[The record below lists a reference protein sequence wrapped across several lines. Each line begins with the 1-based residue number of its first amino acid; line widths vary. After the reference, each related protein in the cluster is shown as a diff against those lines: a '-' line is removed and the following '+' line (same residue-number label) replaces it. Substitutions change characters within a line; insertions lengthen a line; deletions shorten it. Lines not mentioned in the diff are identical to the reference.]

1 MAMNP
6 DPNRPQRYKVRAV
19 NPLRWIMLRGR
30 TLFMWS
36 RHVFYRRFYKMDL
49 HPSCR
54 FSLKAN
60 LDRTNPRGVHVG
72 KDSFIAFGAVVLAHD
87 MSRQFHT
94 DTFIGERCFIG
105 AHAIVLPGVRIG
117 DECVIGS
124 GSVVTRDV
132 PANSIVAGNPAKIV
146 RSGIRTKAMGKIIP
160 DTVAQDAA
168 LAEQAD

>member
-1 MAMNP
+1 MTAP
-6 DPNRPQRYKVRAV
+6 TPKPRARRYPPVSIG
-19 NPLRWIMLRGR
+19 PLRWLVLRGR
-30 TLFMWS
+30 DFLIWS
-36 RHVFYRRFYKMDL
+36 RHYFYRRVYKMDL

-72 KDSFIAFGAVVLAHD
+72 RDTFIAFGAVVLAHD

-94 DTFIGERCFIG
+94 DTYIGERCFIG

-124 GSVVTRDV
+124 GSVVSQDV
-132 PANSIVAGNPAKIV
+132 PSHSVVAGNPAKVV
-146 RSGIRTKAMGKIIP
+146 RSGITTKAMGKIVP
-160 DTVAQDAA
+160 PPGTP
-168 LAEQAD
+168 LHG